1 MYSTRTLDLLCQ
13 INECMSIYKTYV
25 LHSNLSTYEKL
36 KNNYRY
42 TMCPNKMYMK
52 IVC

>member
-1 MYSTRTLDLLCQ
+1 MQHTYTRFTMLNKNMYTNLREVCVAFYFIYLRT
-13 INECMSIYKTYV
+13 I
-25 LHSNLSTYEKL
+25 

-42 TMCPNKMYMK
+42 KMCPNKMYMK